1 MRLIYFSAFVI
12 CLFAY
17 TFFVLTN
24 HEIGKQMFLLYTIVF
39 NILFASSV
47 IINEITKTILPPQ

>member
-24 HEIGKQMFLLYTIVF
+24 HEIGKQMFLQDGSESPLIAF
-39 NILFASSV
+39 
-47 IINEITKTILPPQ
+47 